1 MPLLAMFRKYSI
13 LSSMIYARI
22 PEYDVYVFRTEQGPV
37 QCSLCSF
44 GDMLEAYF
52 RAESTQEMI
61 DHLKSHERKGD
72 TVPGQ
77 IYEQLLADDPTN
89 YPPKTPFRVP
99 PTL

>member
-1 MPLLAMFRKYSI
+1 
-13 LSSMIYARI
+13 MIYARI

-72 TVPGQ
+72 TVPGH
-77 IYEQLLADDPTN
+77 IYEQLLADDATN

>member
-1 MPLLAMFRKYSI
+1 
-13 LSSMIYARI
+13 
-22 PEYDVYVFRTEQGPV
+22 
-37 QCSLCSF
+37 
-44 GDMLEAYF
+44 MLEAFF

-61 DHLKSHERKGD
+61 DHLKAHERKGD

-77 IYEQLLADDPTN
+77 IYDQLLADDSTN